1 MPFFLLRRRQV
12 TLFARRLPVPLV
24 WHLWSLLL
32 RGGKPYRVMFFG
44 IALLLRHKAQLMALP
59 SGPRPI

>member
-1 MPFFLLRRRQV
+1 V

-24 WHLWSLLL
+24 WHLWTLLL